1 MKKLFALLLSVV
13 MVLSL
18 VTVALG
24 DTTGSITV
32 TNAQQGKT
40 YSAYKIFDATYDE
53 GTDAVSYTIPATKTA
68 ILAAIKA
75 EGSPFKVAANPD
87 ANGNYLVQSNG
98 TMGGADTRDWVKE
111 NLLDEHLLTC
121 SGTKKCESGNTAT
134 ITGLE
139 PGYYYVISDDL
150 DAIASLDTNTPNVE
164 ILDKMDTTPK
174 NPTKHTDTETADIGE
189 EINYTLTLDTTN
201 FVTFTDGGVT
211 TTKQITHYIMKDTV
225 SKGIG
230 DGGSEIA
237 DLTMNGFCTI
247 EVYASKEAYEGGQN
261 PIDTLDPPTYD
272 QEEGSFTGG
281 DFRPYNGN
289 DQLQIDWATQNADGT
304 TYTSKYP
311 SPAFL
316 VITYTNTLQSS
327 VAADGS
333 AVNTV
338 HFSYLTT
345 DDDEPEDVPGDNPS
359 ETVYSFSVDVNKIA
373 KENNTSKKLTGA
385 KFTLQNADGKY
396 YTYKDR
402 ENTSGVGVG
411 SDKIVE
417 WVTLP
422 EKPDEGDEEYEAK
435 EAAYEAALNAIY
447 FTANDEVEFKGI
459 KAGTYTLTEV
469 VAPDGYNLPEK
480 PWVVTITKGG
490 TETAPTFSATIKV
503 QGSSSTTNLNQ
514 SGSLVNTFKA
524 DIENTKGVAL
534 PTTGGAGT
542 IAMISVGAVL
552 FVGMAL
558 VLITKKRLYNEG

>member
-24 DTTGSITV
+24 DTSGSITV

-53 GTDAVSYTIPATKTA
+53 DTEAVRYTIPATETA

-87 ANGNYLVQSNG
+87 ANGNYQVTANG
-98 TMGGADTRDWVKE
+98 NVGGADTRDWVKD
-111 NLLDEHLLTC
+111 NLLSLLTV
-121 SGTKKCESGNTAT
+121 SGSKKCESGNTAT

-189 EINYTLTLDTTN
+189 EIDYTLTLDTTN
-201 FVTFTDGGVT
+201 FVTSTDGGVT

-225 SKGIG
+225 SRGVG
-230 DGGSEIA
+230 DGGSEIS

-247 EVYASKEAYEGGQN
+247 KVYASKEAYEGGED
-261 PIDTLDPPTYD
+261 PLDTLDPPTYD
-272 QEEGSFTGG
+272 QDNGFSGG

-289 DQLQIDWATQNADGT
+289 DQLQIDWATKNADG

-311 SPAFL
+311 SPAFM

-345 DDDEPEDVPGDNPS
+345 DSDEPEDVPGDDPS

-385 KFTLQNADGKY
+385 KFTLQNEDGKY

-402 ENTSGVGVG
+402 ENTSDVGVG

-417 WVTLP
+417 WVDFPTAP
-422 EKPDEGDEEYEAK
+422 ATGVEDYETK
-435 EAAYEAALNAIY
+435 KAAYEAALDEIY
-447 FTANDEVEFKGI
+447 FTADDEVEFKGI